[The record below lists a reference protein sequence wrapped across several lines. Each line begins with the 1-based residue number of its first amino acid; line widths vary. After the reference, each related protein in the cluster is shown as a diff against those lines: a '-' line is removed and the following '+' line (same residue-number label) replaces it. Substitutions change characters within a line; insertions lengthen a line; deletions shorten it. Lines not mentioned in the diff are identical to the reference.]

1 MDLMTR
7 EVTDWWPVRR
17 ADALVAL
24 AVSLGWE
31 PDGPLRYQRLCDTSH
46 WQLRFTSGERWMRVG
61 VLGWGITT
69 PIVGEEAGGPSGVR
83 VLGGDAVSAWIAKD
97 AGRDYRRAC
106 RPCPD
111 ATRCLN
117 VMMTAGWQV
126 QNWWRMFSSPGEMGS
141 QCRLVSPRGTTVFL
155 SSYRLV
161 SMVATPVPRG
171 GGKAVIP
178 LNGKTAVYDS
188 ADVRLTGRN
197 LTRLGRERVTAWV
210 EGDGRD
216 W

>member
-31 PDGPLRYQRLCDTSH
+31 PDGPMRYRRLCDTPH
-46 WQLRFTSGERWMRVG
+46 WELRLTSGERWMRVG
-61 VLGWGITT
+61 VLGWGLTT

-83 VLGGDAVSAWIAKD
+83 VLGGYAVSAWIAKD
-97 AGRDYRRAC
+97 AGLAYRRAC

-117 VMMTAGWQV
+117 VMMAAGWQV
-126 QNWWRMFSSPGEMGS
+126 RTWWAMFSSPGEMGS
-141 QCRLVSPRGTTVFL
+141 RCRLVSPRGTTVFL

-171 GGKAVIP
+171 GGRAVVP

-188 ADVRLTGRN
+188 ACVRLTGRN
-197 LTRLGRERVTAWV
+197 LTHLGRERVTAWV

-216 W
+216 R

>member
-1 MDLMTR
+1 MDLMAR

-31 PDGPLRYQRLCDTSH
+31 PDGPMRYRRLCDTPH
-46 WQLRFTSGERWMRVG
+46 WELRLTSGERWMRVG
-61 VLGWGITT
+61 VLGWGTTT
-69 PIVGEEAGGPSGVR
+69 PIVGEEAGGPSGVC
-83 VLGGDAVSAWIAKD
+83 VLGGAAVSAWITKD

-117 VMMTAGWQV
+117 VMVAAGWQV
-126 QNWWRMFSSPGEMGS
+126 RTWWTMFSSPGEMGS
-141 QCRLVSPRGTTVFL
+141 RCRLVSPRGTTVFL

-171 GGKAVIP
+171 GGRAVVP

-197 LTRLGRERVTAWV
+197 CTRLGRERVTAWV
-210 EGDGRD
+210 EGDGRG